1 METIIEVKNLNMS
14 YERVEVLHGVSFDIG
29 AGEWLSIVGE
39 NGSGKTTLLKGIA
52 GLLPIKSGEI
62 KFGGGVT
69 RKTIG
74 YLPQQTA
81 IQRDFPAC
89 VHEVV
94 LSGCTGA
101 NKILG
106 LHSAADKKR
115 AHEAI
120 HELGIEAIH
129 HRPYCDLS
137 GGQQQRVLLARAFCA
152 TQKLLLL
159 DEPVTGLD
167 PMISA
172 EMYASIKLL
181 NEKHGVAVIMVSH
194 DIAGAVK
201 YSDKILH
208 IGHKVE
214 FFGTTDEYKKTELGR
229 RFVVGE

>member
-1 METIIEVKNLNMS
+1 MEKIIEVKNLNMS
-14 YERVEVLHGVSFDIG
+14 YERVEVLHDVSFSLN

-52 GLLPIKSGEI
+52 GLLPAKSGEI

-69 RKTIG
+69 RKTVG

-94 LSGCTGA
+94 LSGCTGS
-101 NKILG
+101 NRIFG
-106 LHSAADKKR
+106 IRSSADKKR

-120 HELGIEAIH
+120 HELGIEEIH

-137 GGQQQRVLLARAFCA
+137 GGQQQRVLLARALCA
-152 TQKLLLL
+152 TRKLLLL

-167 PMISA
+167 PVVSA

-208 IGHKVE
+208 IGNSVE
-214 FFGTTDEYKKTELGR
+214 FFGTTDDYKKTETGK
-229 RFVVGE
+229 RFAGE

>member
-1 METIIEVKNLNMS
+1 MERIIEVKNLCMS
-14 YERVEVLHGVSFDIG
+14 YERAEVLHDVSFNLS

-52 GLLPIKSGEI
+52 GLLPVKGGEI
-62 KFGGGVT
+62 NFSSGVS

-94 LSGCTGA
+94 LSGCTGS
-101 NKILG
+101 NRILG

-120 HELGIEAIH
+120 HELGIEEIH

-167 PMISA
+167 PVVSA
-172 EMYASIKLL
+172 EMYESIKTL

-208 IGHKVE
+208 IGNGVE
-214 FFGTTDEYKKTELGR
+214 FFGTTADYKKSSLGR
-229 RFVVGE
+229 RFAGD

>member
-1 METIIEVKNLNMS
+1 MERIIEVKNLCMS
-14 YERVEVLHGVSFDIG
+14 YERAEVLHDVSFNLS

-52 GLLPIKSGEI
+52 GLLPVKGGEI
-62 KFGGGVT
+62 NFSSGVS

-94 LSGCTGA
+94 LSGCTGS
-101 NKILG
+101 NRILG
-106 LHSAADKKR
+106 LHSAGDKKR

-120 HELGIEAIH
+120 HELGIEEIH

-167 PMISA
+167 PVVSA
-172 EMYASIKLL
+172 EMYESIKTL

-208 IGHKVE
+208 IGNGVE
-214 FFGTTDEYKKTELGR
+214 FFGTTADYKTSSLGR
-229 RFVVGE
+229 RFAGD